1 MRFLACA
8 GWVKLWTLHEGHLLP
23 VRAIIGLISRGSQ
36 QRRWVKPLLPVEFRL
51 VATAPDKRRR
61 WLRRFAML
69 GLASAGLLTSASYLS
84 FYASPTCYG
93 GGRMVFLADGCV
105 CVQDHGQSQES
116 GFFIGTMHGST
127 PGARWGAGLR
137 GWFKLPRRFLN
148 GWIAP
153 VGPAVG
159 LLAAVS
165 LVIIWQTRQR
175 IPEGHC
181 RQCGYDLRGNDSGR
195 CSECGAGVCAP

>member
-1 MRFLACA
+1 MRAF
-8 GWVKLWTLHEGHLLP
+8 
-23 VRAIIGLISRGSQ
+23 IGLISRGSQ

-61 WLRRFAML
+61 WLRRFAKL

-105 CVQDHGQSQES
+105 CVQDHGQSRES

-127 PGARWGAGLR
+127 PGARWGAGVR

-153 VGPAVG
+153 VGPAVAMLAG
-159 LLAAVS
+159 LS
-165 LVIIWQTRQR
+165 LVTLWRTRRR

-181 RQCGYDLRGNDSGR
+181 RVCGYDLRGNASGR
-195 CSECGAGVCAP
+195 CSECGAGLKNSEYRA